1 MHSGAANADRCLW
14 SATAGTP
21 VIYPTLAGDV
31 STQVTVIGAGYTG
44 LSTALHLAKSG
55 IANVVLEARHI
66 GAGGSG
72 LNGGQVIPGVKHD
85 PDSLEALF
93 GATAGAKLVAT
104 VASGPDLVYQLI
116 NEHGIQCDAVR
127 TGWLQLA
134 ASEDALHTTAKRAEQ
149 WKRRGAAVEILTRE
163 AIAQLTGSQ
172 RYWGGWID
180 HRGGTVQPLS
190 YLRGLAETARR
201 MGSSLFEHSAARC
214 LHRSGYDWR
223 IETAHGSVTS
233 RQLILATDAFS
244 GSLIPAV
251 QRSMVTV
258 PSFQVAT
265 APLSPDLLNSILPQ
279 RQSASDTKQ
288 LLRYFRLDSTGRL
301 LLGTRGLFGAA
312 PVEAQVRD
320 HRRAVAEIYPQLR
333 GIRFEYHW
341 GGPVSI
347 TADSL
352 PRLHEIEPGLLTA
365 FGYNGRGVAM
375 ATVMG
380 KLLAQWAAGDDPS
393 NLGFPVTQPRP
404 LPLHAFSQIGA
415 RIVVQYFR
423 AKDGIARWRSRS
435 T

>member
-1 MHSGAANADRCLW
+1 MNANRCLW
-14 SATAGTP
+14 SATAGEP
-21 VIYPTLAGDV
+21 LIFPRLAADV
-31 STQVTVIGAGYTG
+31 RTQVAIIGAGYTG

-55 IANVVLEARHI
+55 ISAVVLEALHI

-85 PDSLEALF
+85 PDRVETMF
-93 GATAGAKLVAT
+93 GAAAGAKLVAT
-104 VASGPDLVYQLI
+104 VAAGADLVFDLI
-116 NEHGIQCDAVR
+116 NEHGIQCDAMR

-134 ASEDALHTTAKRAEQ
+134 NTEEATHTTSQRAQQ
-149 WKRRGAAVEILTRE
+149 WKKRGARVEILTRDRV
-163 AIAQLTGSQ
+163 AQLTGSECY
-172 RYWGGWID
+172 RGGWID
-180 HRGGTVQPLS
+180 YRGGTVQPLS
-190 YLRGLAETARR
+190 YLRGLAEAARR
-201 MGSSLFEHSAARC
+201 LGSSLFEHSAARR
-214 LHRSGYDWR
+214 LHRSGEDWR
-223 IETAHGSVTS
+223 VETAQGSVTS

-244 GSLIPAV
+244 GSLVPAV
-251 QRSMVTV
+251 RRSMVLV

-265 APLSPDLLNSILPQ
+265 APLSPDLLQSILPQ

-301 LLGTRGLFGAA
+301 LLGTRGLFGEA
-312 PVEAQVRD
+312 PVDVQVRD

-333 GIRFEYHW
+333 AIPFEYHW
-341 GGPVSI
+341 GGPVSV
-347 TADSL
+347 TSDSL
-352 PRLHEIEPGLLTA
+352 PRLHEVEPGLLTA

-380 KLLAQWAAGDDPS
+380 RLLAQWAAGDDPS

-415 RIVVQYFR
+415 RIAVQYFR

-435 T
+435 A